1 MRISDWSSD
10 VCSSDLRLMHRTT
23 VGNRQQALTLRVIK
37 IALQRDIAL
46 DLIDFDRSLRL
57 LGTIRAI
64 LRVNLAV
71 LEMQR
76 HERQRQFLVGGVH
89 HYRNS
94 GDRKSVLSGKIVSVR
109 LDSGGSRI
117 IN

>member
-10 VCSSDLRLMHRTT
+10 VNIGHQRLMHRTT

-46 DLIDFDRSLRL
+46 DLIDFDRALRL

-71 LEMQR
+71 LEMHR
-76 HERQRQFLVGGVH
+76 HARQRRSEERLI
-89 HYRNS
+89 
-94 GDRKSVLSGKIVSVR
+94 GKECGITCS
-109 LDSGGSRI
+109 SRWSP
-117 IN
+117 